1 MSVIISSAAAAP
13 ADAPAVLV
21 AVASPAT
28 DAGGNAYN
36 QDRSFVQT
44 DNGITTIGVF
54 DGHGTYGAEIAQA
67 AAEIAATQP
76 TSTDPTALMA
86 ALEDAARNVIAT
98 ANPDA
103 VREGGAFYRRF
114 PWGGKGAPIR
124 GGTTAT
130 ICRIA
135 ADGSM
140 TVSHLGDSDC
150 VFWDTDDAAP
160 STLMADHTAASVSEF
175 ERIRA
180 AYPSA
185 GFRFD
190 DQGGR
195 LLRGRAPRPVFVHG
209 DPPLAPS
216 HATTPPDA
224 PWILNPKGGYCYAD
238 VRGTWGVYFEA
249 PDGQEALAMTRA
261 IGDFHLKRYGL
272 SIVPSVIEAPPP
284 APGRTRAIVT
294 ASDGLWDAVQLDE
307 VRDLVRRPDLL
318 GNAIAATA
326 ELMRWGLEKA
336 RGHFGPNCDNIT
348 VAVTYVTVPLPP
360 AAEPQ
365 DPPPP
370 PTVCPLHGGP
380 PTEDGAPPALGY
392 SKNSRGEYSTY
403 APCCNGATVYCHED
417 TED

>member
-1 MSVIISSAAAAP
+1 MTTPIISPAAGGASTAP
-13 ADAPAVLV
+13 ADAPAVQISV
-21 AVASPAT
+21 APPAT
-28 DAGGNAYN
+28 DAGGAAYN
-36 QDRSFVQT
+36 QDRAFVQT
-44 DNGITTIGVF
+44 DSGITTIGVF

-67 AAEIAATQP
+67 AATVAATQP
-76 TSTDPTALMA
+76 TSTEPTALMA
-86 ALEDAARNVIAT
+86 ILEDAARSVIAT
-98 ANPDA
+98 AVPDA
-103 VREGGAFYRRF
+103 IREGGAIYRRLA
-114 PWGGKGAPIR
+114 WGGMGAPVR

-135 ADGSM
+135 DDGSM

-150 VFWDTDDAAP
+150 IFWDTDDGRP
-160 STLMADHTAASVSEF
+160 SDTADHTASSVTEF
-175 ERIRA
+175 ERIIRDH
-180 AYPSA
+180 PRA

-195 LLRGRAPRPVFVHG
+195 LLRGRAPRPVFVRG

-216 HATTPPDA
+216 HVTTPPEA
-224 PWILNPKGGYCYAD
+224 PWILNPAGGYCYSD
-238 VRGTWGVYFEA
+238 VRGSWGVYFEA

-272 SIVPSVIEAPPP
+272 SIVPSVRSAPPP

-294 ASDGLWDAVQLDE
+294 ASDGLWDAVQYAE

-318 GNAIAATA
+318 GNAAAATA
-326 ELMRWGLEKA
+326 ELLRWGLEKA
-336 RGHFGPNCDNIT
+336 HRHFGPVCDNIT

-360 AAEPQ
+360 
-365 DPPPP
+365 PPPP

-380 PTEDGAPPALGY
+380 PREDGAPPPLGY
-392 SKNSRGEYSTY
+392 SKNSRGEYATF

-417 TED
+417 TEDT